1 MDAPLLLPEVNSAG
15 VRGQQPS
22 LHIIW
27 RRERIHQHPVEFPI
41 AEFPHGES
49 VRWAV
54 FSHSVNRRPFYF
66 SDKRNTMKPNI
77 KACGQAMVTA
87 MVNAVLAVALMLLVE
102 FAISGSF
109 QIPETY
115 LWAGLLIWV
124 VIFAGQFWRQ
134 RHLCRSCDTPSES
147 PDPSR

>member
-1 MDAPLLLPEVNSAG
+1 
-15 VRGQQPS
+15 
-22 LHIIW
+22 
-27 RRERIHQHPVEFPI
+27 
-41 AEFPHGES
+41 
-49 VRWAV
+49 
-54 FSHSVNRRPFYF
+54 
-66 SDKRNTMKPNI
+66 MKPNI

-109 QIPETY
+109 QVPKPY
-115 LWAGLLIWV
+115 LWAGLLIWL

-134 RHLCRSCDTPSES
+134 RHLCKSCESPRQS